1 MHEKKY
7 DVIVI
12 GSGVGGIFSA
22 AQLAHAGYSVL
33 VVEHLPYLG
42 GRFSTSDYKGFKC
55 ATGGVAVQV
64 NGIIP
69 KICEQIGANVEFR
82 PAEKVA
88 SWIAGKFYEMPKSG
102 AIRSLVSRVAADKQ
116 EAENVLGAIDR
127 GLNWLAPPDT
137 ISFRDW
143 LLQYTRNEKIL
154 GIFQTTITSLLTVND
169 HELPAGE
176 YFRFIKAVAPVH
188 FGYVPG
194 GSVNLFTALAD
205 VIRNNGGDIWQ
216 GCPAKRILVS
226 NNAAKGIVMEKSG
239 KEVTIESR
247 VVISNVGPVKTIEL
261 VGRENLDKQYV
272 KQVSKSI
279 IPTPLIW
286 IQLASDRPL
295 SEYSA
300 IAVSCAR
307 RVNMIDTPTLE
318 CPELAPAGKHLTIS
332 GGATLSSTRPFDL
345 KKEIELNIQDLRDI
359 LPGFDRHAQILL
371 TSCFRKDWPAF
382 RTMPGNPLP
391 VRTPIVN
398 LYNTGDATAPRGTA
412 GSIGAA
418 ETARLIAEDVKE
430 RISPG
435 DKVGWKPKSGKEGV
449 K

>member
-1 MHEKKY
+1 MSEKKY

-12 GSGVGGIFSA
+12 GSGVGGSLSA
-22 AQLAHAGYSVL
+22 ALLAHAGFSVL
-33 VVEHLPYLG
+33 VVERLPYLG
-42 GRFSTSDYKGFKC
+42 GRFSSIDYKGFKC
-55 ATGGVAVQV
+55 ATGGVAIQV
-64 NGIIP
+64 NGTIP
-69 KICEQIGANVEFR
+69 KICEQVGANVEFR
-82 PAEKVA
+82 LAKRVG

-102 AIRSLVSRVAADKQ
+102 AIRSLVSRVAADRQ

-143 LLQYTRNEKIL
+143 LLQYTRNEKVL

-194 GSVNLFTALAD
+194 GNVKLFSALAN
-205 VIRNNGGDIWQ
+205 VIENKGGGVWR
-216 GCPAKRILVS
+216 GCTAKRILVS
-226 NNAAKGIVMEKSG
+226 NNTVKGAVVEKSG
-239 KEVTIESR
+239 KEITIEAR

-261 VGRENLDKQYV
+261 VGSENLDKEYV
-272 KQVSKSI
+272 MRVSEST

-286 IQLASDRPL
+286 IQFASDQRL

-318 CPELAPAGKHLTIS
+318 CPEMAPEGKHLTIS
-332 GGATLSSTRPFDL
+332 GGAPLDITRSFDL

-359 LPGFDRHAQILL
+359 LPGFDRHAEILL
-371 TSCFRKDWPAF
+371 VSCFRKDWPAF

-391 VRTPIVN
+391 IKTPIVN

-418 ETARLIAEDVKE
+418 QTADLIAKDVKK
-430 RISPG
+430 RILPG
-435 DKVGWKPKSGKEGV
+435 DKIEGM
-449 K
+449 